1 MATTEKVKIITPSN
15 GWDCGIAIIKLALS
29 TANPFPKPEGQA
41 NRDFQP
47 LRPLKALAV
56 VIGTISISSACL
68 ATLRGSIFP
77 EPLSENTPAM
87 ERVAHKIGANYIRP
101 VATGVMVGSKAS
113 LAYLEAD
120 LRANQKAVKATPVTR
135 KLSAN
140 EVKMLSEFT
149 GKTLLVN
156 FEQNQ
161 Q

>member
-29 TANPFPKPEGQA
+29 TANPFPKPDGE
-41 NRDFQP
+41 NTRSFQP

-68 ATLRGSIFP
+68 AALRGSIFP
-77 EPLSENTPAM
+77 EPLAETAPTM
-87 ERVAHKIGANYIRP
+87 ERVAHKIGASYIRP

-120 LRANQKAVKATPVTR
+120 LRANQPAKVSPVSAR

-140 EVKMLSEFT
+140 EVKMLENFT
-149 GKTLLVN
+149 GNTLLVN
-156 FEQNQ
+156 FQERQ
-161 Q
+161 